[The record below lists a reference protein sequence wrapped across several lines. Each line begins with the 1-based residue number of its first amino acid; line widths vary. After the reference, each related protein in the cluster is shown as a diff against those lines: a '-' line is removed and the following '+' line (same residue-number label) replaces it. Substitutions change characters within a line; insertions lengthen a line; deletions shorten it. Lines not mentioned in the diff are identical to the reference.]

1 MGKGVLVILV
11 ALLCGC
17 ATGPSVVPSGS
28 MAPYAD
34 LIFDPHA
41 LDESAIQETR
51 ALEDFREGYGAAG
64 GHKAFAQSGL
74 GAWAWTSGRTSS
86 EHAVRSALTKCR
98 AYNRGHEAEFPCRL
112 INVDGRW
119 TGKRE

>member
-1 MGKGVLVILV
+1 
-11 ALLCGC
+11 
-17 ATGPSVVPSGS
+17 

-51 ALEDFREGYGAAG
+51 ALEDFREGYGAAA

-74 GAWAWTSGRTSS
+74 GAWVWTSGRTSS
-86 EHAVRSALTKCR
+86 EHAVRSALKKCR
-98 AYNRGHEAEFPCRL
+98 RITGAMRPSFRAASSMLMDAGRANENRPAARAPSGLARCAASG
-112 INVDGRW
+112 VAGRQLDI
-119 TGKRE
+119 G